1 MPPEKTVFCL
11 YGDMEC
17 LNMLS
22 RESRD
27 GQIMWVVDFGRVD
40 AGHEK
45 TGQFYVKN
53 IGNSLIDEIEVDVE
67 ESKDEDVNIE
77 LLSQRIRQRM
87 EPDEVFPVT
96 IKWTVNPLADAKRSH
111 GYVTIKGMRLEEGYR
126 PPQIQDIR
134 RDD

>member
-40 AGHEK
+40 VGHEK

-53 IGNSLIDEIEVDVE
+53 IGNSLIDEIEVRVE
-67 ESKDEDVNIE
+67 ESKDKDVDIE
-77 LLSQRIRQRM
+77 LLSQNTSPRM
-87 EPDEVFPVT
+87 EPGDVFPVT
-96 IKWTVNPLADAKRSH
+96 IKWTVDSLADAKRSQ
-111 GYVTIKGMRLEEGYR
+111 GYVIIKGMRLEEGYR
-126 PPQIQDIR
+126 PPLP
-134 RDD
+134 